1 MRMLKAALPC
11 VLLCAIVSGAPSAR
25 GLAQRPPE
33 VLANDNRTPAGA
45 LKDGVLELKLE
56 ILTGFDHPEAQTGVR
71 LALQVFAEAGR
82 PPVDPGPLI
91 RVPAGTEVRVSIHNT
106 LETSAV
112 VHGLYERPG
121 ADVTPLDIPAGA
133 TDERR
138 FRAGAPGTYF
148 YWATTTGAKSYDARD
163 ALHLDSQLVGG
174 FIIDPPGG
182 SLPDRVFV
190 LNGAGAKQDA
200 FHYELGTF
208 TINGK
213 SWPFTEHLTY
223 RLGERARWRWINV
236 STALHPMHLHGAYFN
251 VVAAGNL
258 DRDQA
263 YDAAATRMV
272 VTEVLDNGGTM
283 TMEWAPERAGRWV
296 FHCHLA
302 THFSAENQLPHI
314 MYPDSLGPEGS
325 QPPNPMRGLM
335 DHTNIDT
342 DAAGMAGLVLGI
354 TVTPGAG
361 APAAPKSAVGPAR
374 KLELVAHEI
383 KHGAGNSAM
392 LAYTLRENGR
402 ESTTTGRLI
411 SPPIVLTRDQPVEV
425 SIVNQLKTPT
435 AVHWHGIELESYYD
449 GVPGWGGSGRQI
461 TPAIAAG
468 SSFVAR
474 FTPPRAG
481 TFIYHTHWHD
491 FSQLRR
497 GLYGP
502 LIVLAEGERFDPDT
516 DRIVLVSTDGPA
528 QETDNLLVSGTNA
541 PEPTEMRVGTRY
553 RFRLINI
560 TSDDPEITIALLTG
574 DTPANW
580 REIAKDG
587 ADLPASQRLMQP
599 ARLRVSVGETYDFE
613 FVPERPGLLTLDVFR
628 PPDNRHVVTPITVR

>member
-1 MRMLKAALPC
+1 MLKAALLC
-11 VLLCAIVSGAPSAR
+11 VLLGAVVSDAPSAR
-25 GLAQRPPE
+25 GLGQRPPE
-33 VLANDNRTPAGA
+33 VLANDNRTPAGT
-45 LKDGVLELKLE
+45 LKDGVLEVKLE
-56 ILTGFDHPEAQTGVR
+56 ILTGFYHPEAQTGVR

-106 LETSAV
+106 LKTSAV
-112 VHGLYERPG
+112 VHGLYERP
-121 ADVTPLDIPAGA
+121 AFDVTPLDLPAGA

-138 FRAGAPGTYF
+138 FRAGAPGSYF
-148 YWATTTGAKSYDARD
+148 YWATTTGARTYDARN
-163 ALHLDSQLVGG
+163 AGHLDSQLVGG

-182 SLPDRVFV
+182 SPPDRVFV
-190 LNGAGAKQDA
+190 LNGAGADEDA
-200 FHYELGTF
+200 FHDSLGTF

-223 RLGERARWRWINV
+223 RLDERARWRWINV
-236 STALHPMHLHGAYFN
+236 STTLHPMHLHGAYFN
-251 VVAAGNL
+251 VVAAGNME
-258 DRDQA
+258 RGQA

-272 VTEVLDNGGTM
+272 VTEPLDDGGTM

-302 THFSAENQLPHI
+302 PHFSQDNQLPHI
-314 MYPDSLGPEGS
+314 MYPDSWGPEYV
-325 QPPNPMRGLM
+325 QPPNPMPGQM
-335 DHTNIDT
+335 DHSKMDT

-361 APAAPKSAVGPAR
+361 APAPLQGAVGLAR
-374 KLELVAHEI
+374 KLELVAHAI
-383 KHGAGNSAM
+383 APGVGNTARF
-392 LAYTLRENGR
+392 AYTLRENGR
-402 ESTTTGRLI
+402 ESATTGRLI
-411 SPPIVLTRDQPVEV
+411 SPPIVLTRHQPVEV

-435 AVHWHGIELESYYD
+435 AVHWHGIELDSYYD
-449 GVPGWGGSGRQI
+449 GVAGWGGSGRQI

-491 FSQLRR
+491 LSQLTG

-516 DRIVLVSTDGPA
+516 DRIVIVSTNGPA
-528 QETDNLLVSGTNA
+528 QNTDYLLVGGTRA
-541 PEPTEMRVGTRY
+541 PESTEMRVGTRY

-560 TSDDPEITIALLTG
+560 TSDDPEITITLLTG

-580 REIAKDG
+580 RAIAKDG
-587 ADLPASQRLMQP
+587 ADLPESQRLLQP

-613 FVPERPGLLTLDVFR
+613 FVPERPGLMTLDVCR
-628 PPDNRHVVTPITVR
+628 PPDKHVVTPITVR